1 MDTATISYRVADFLK
16 KYPPFQAMDDVDV
29 LAVAGRGRVRFHE
42 RNEHILS
49 EGEAHRHEVFVIQQG
64 VVSLW
69 SESNG
74 AFELRDVRGP
84 GDLLGVERF
93 NGASSTLHSARA
105 ATDVVIYALPAG
117 DIETLREIANDPHA
131 FLARQGWTDLDLAE
145 ERELAQLQRLHA
157 SRTVVT
163 IRHDGT
169 VTIDFAPTPGQ
180 FAQGDQPSSIDVRE
194 IPLPWLPHIDQKGR
208 CA

>member
-1 MDTATISYRVADFLK
+1 MSTCSRSRAGGECGSTLA
-16 KYPPFQAMDDVDV
+16 AMIDKINN
-29 LAVAGRGRVRFHE
+29 E

-117 DIETLREIANDPHA
+117 DIETLLEKYPD
-131 FLARQGWTDLDLAE
+131 ARQFVAAGAKRRFSAL
-145 ERELAQLQRLHA
+145 
-157 SRTVVT
+157 
-163 IRHDGT
+163 
-169 VTIDFAPTPGQ
+169 
-180 FAQGDQPSSIDVRE
+180 
-194 IPLPWLPHIDQKGR
+194 
-208 CA
+208 C